1 MGLQLRIFRVELV
14 IVALIL
20 PLLLTG
26 CGGGG
31 GGGSQGSAGVSNGA
45 SGGTGGPEK
54 KTLTVAGLPLADVA
68 ALHIA
73 IDRGLFAEQGLTVRV
88 RPVQQSVQAL
98 PALANGQVDIIGGA
112 NYVTFLQA
120 RERGTLATRVL
131 AEAARNAP
139 RLMGVLVLPDSE
151 IRTPEDLRGK
161 RVGVN
166 ILNNIQS
173 LSLNSALR
181 ERGAGLPAYL
191 QVPFP
196 QMGALLERGQV
207 DAVHAVEPFASA
219 IKRDLNARTVI
230 DGAASPADG
239 LPLSGYVTT
248 QRFTDTYPRTA
259 AAFQRAIAAA
269 QTIADRDRDA
279 VEQVLPGYTKIEP
292 AEAAAIGLPGYPPVS
307 SSAELTRLIAMMRD
321 QGLLTEDMDAADL
334 LFEPGR

>member
-1 MGLQLRIFRVELV
+1 MGLQLRRFRVRLAV
-14 IVALIL
+14 VGLIL
-20 PLLLTG
+20 PLLLAG

-31 GGGSQGSAGVSNGA
+31 AEGSGGSAGA
-45 SGGTGGPEK
+45 SGDPGGPEK
-54 KTLTVAGLPLADVA
+54 RTLTVAGLPLTDVA

-73 IDRGLFAEQGLTVRV
+73 VDRGLFAEQGLTVRV
-88 RPVQQSVQAL
+88 QQVQQSVQAL

-112 NYVTFLQA
+112 NFVTFLQA
-120 RERGTLATRVL
+120 RERGTLTTRVL
-131 AEAARNAP
+131 AEGARNAP
-139 RLMGVLVLPDSE
+139 RMMGVLVLPGSK
-151 IRTPEDLRGK
+151 ITTPEDLRGK

-173 LSLNSALR
+173 LTLNSELG
-181 ERGAGLPAYL
+181 ERGAGLPAYR

-248 QRFTDTYPRTA
+248 QRFVDTYPRTA

-269 QTIADRDRDA
+269 QAIADQDRDA
-279 VEQVLPGYTKIEP
+279 VEQVLPGYTKITP
-292 AEAAAIGLPGYPPVS
+292 AEAAAIGLPGYPPT
-307 SSAELTRLIAMMRD
+307 SSAAELNKLIAMMRD
-321 QGLLTEDMDAADL
+321 QGLLTRAMDAADL
-334 LFEPGR
+334 LYEPGR